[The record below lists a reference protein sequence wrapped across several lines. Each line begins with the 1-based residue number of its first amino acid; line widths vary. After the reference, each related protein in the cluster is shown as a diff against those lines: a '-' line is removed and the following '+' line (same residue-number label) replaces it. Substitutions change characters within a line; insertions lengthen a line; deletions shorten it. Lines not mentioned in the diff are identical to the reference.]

1 MKDKLIHTVIHD
13 VLGELNIKAKWTE
26 MTIDKIDG
34 ILELD
39 YNGQKTKFNIETKK
53 EVRNY
58 HLPEIFK
65 IAEYNKPLMVIAE
78 KNIFPTIKDE
88 FRRKGIAFI
97 DLNGNLDIKTDK
109 ILIKVEGKQQK
120 FNQNEKQG
128 RAFTKAG
135 LKAVF
140 LFILDEKVINEPYRE
155 IAKKAGIALGN
166 VKYVLDGL
174 REEGFTLKKNEK
186 NLLLVNKKEL
196 LEKWIT
202 TYDEKLKPTLF
213 IGNYKFLKQENLM
226 DWKLL
231 KLKED
236 QTLWGGEAAGEI
248 ITGYLKPE
256 ILTLYTNEKKID
268 LVKKYRLVPDL
279 NGYIKIYEKFWNYK
293 KGIKNTVPP
302 LLAYADLINTGDGR
316 CIETAQKIYEQ
327 YIKDTI

>member
-1 MKDKLIHTVIHD
+1 
-13 VLGELNIKAKWTE
+13 

-196 LEKWIT
+196 L
-202 TYDEKLKPTLF
+202 
-213 IGNYKFLKQENLM
+213 
-226 DWKLL
+226 
-231 KLKED
+231 
-236 QTLWGGEAAGEI
+236 
-248 ITGYLKPE
+248 
-256 ILTLYTNEKKID
+256 
-268 LVKKYRLVPDL
+268 
-279 NGYIKIYEKFWNYK
+279 
-293 KGIKNTVPP
+293 
-302 LLAYADLINTGDGR
+302 
-316 CIETAQKIYEQ
+316 
-327 YIKDTI
+327 